1 MGLPHDRSHLLWT
14 DEPTA
19 RFIES
24 IDRWTKTLVDDD
36 PSGTRAIPTARA
48 VTKIIAKESGILA
61 GRPVLNRLFANSCHN
76 SNLKWN
82 ISEGDEFQAGD
93 VILTIEADG
102 MEILS
107 VERTAMNLITRMSGI
122 ATKTSKWVKI
132 LDEVAIAATRKTLW
146 GVLDK
151 WAVHVGGGLTH
162 RIDRSDAPMIK
173 ENDLALSTFSLTEQ
187 MSNNALNSDFLV
199 VEVISMEH
207 ALTVAR
213 EWKNIIREN
222 ETNGLLTLL
231 LDNLGPEGSLDVA
244 RQLKTQGL
252 RDGIVLEGS
261 GGVRISELERWSHS
275 GMDVVSSGAL
285 TMDCSPID
293 MTMLMEANR

>member
-1 MGLPHDRSHLLWT
+1 
-14 DEPTA
+14 
-19 RFIES
+19 
-24 IDRWTKTLVDDD
+24 
-36 PSGTRAIPTARA
+36 
-48 VTKIIAKESGILA
+48 
-61 GRPVLNRLFANSCHN
+61 
-76 SNLKWN
+76 
-82 ISEGDEFQAGD
+82 
-93 VILTIEADG
+93 
-102 MEILS
+102 
-107 VERTAMNLITRMSGI
+107 
-122 ATKTSKWVKI
+122 
-132 LDEVAIAATRKTLW
+132 
-146 GVLDK
+146 
-151 WAVHVGGGLTH
+151 
-162 RIDRSDAPMIK
+162 
-173 ENDLALSTFSLTEQ
+173 
-187 MSNNALNSDFLV
+187 
-199 VEVISMEH
+199 MEH

-213 EWKNIIREN
+213 EWKNVIQEN